1 MNAER
6 KGFLKKIGIG
16 LAAVGPGLFL
26 IGYNIGTGSITTMAS
41 AGSRYGMTL
50 FWAVVLSC
58 LFTFVMLVAYGKY
71 TTVTGQTAMRAFRD
85 KIPFGTPLAIY
96 CIVALCIGELTALA
110 GVTGIVT
117 DLIREWTSYAF
128 GGAGMSTLVSA
139 IIIII
144 GCYALLWNG
153 QYQLFEKFLT
163 VLVMVMGASFLLTM
177 FLVVPQPA
185 ELIAGL
191 VPGIPDDPDA
201 FLIVAGIA
209 GTTCSAMVFIMR
221 SIVVAEKGWS
231 KKDLKQGNID
241 AAVSSGMMLLLSVAV
256 MACAAGTLYKIGKP
270 VEAAVDM
277 VETLEPL
284 AGRFAITI
292 FVLGIVGAGISTL
305 FPIVLVAPW
314 LISDYRGTPRNIR
327 SPMYRIVGGFSL
339 LLCLT
344 VPLLGGRPVWI
355 MVASQAFQAILLPV
369 ITVPILV
376 LINRKDIMGEDTA
389 GVWLNI
395 GLVATLIFGLVTTYT
410 GVLGLIDTLKGL
422 FVLTCCAHL

>member
-1 MNAER
+1 VTPER
-6 KGFLKKIGIG
+6 RGFFKKIGIG

-26 IGYNIGTGSITTMAS
+26 IGYNIGTGSITTMAA

-58 LFTFVMLVAYGKY
+58 LFTFVMLVAYGRY
-71 TTVTGQTAMRAFRD
+71 TTVTGQTAMRAFRE
-85 KIPFGTPLAIY
+85 KIVFGKPLALY

-128 GGAGMSTLVSA
+128 GGEGLSPVVSA
-139 IIIII
+139 SIIII
-144 GCYALLWNG
+144 GCFALLWNG
-153 QYQLFEKFLT
+153 SYQVFEKFLIAL
-163 VLVMVMGASFLLTM
+163 VLVMGASFLLTM

-185 ELIAGL
+185 ELLAGL
-191 VPGIPDDPDA
+191 VPGIPDDPKA

-221 SIVVAEKGWS
+221 SVVVAEKGWS
-231 KKDLKQGNID
+231 KEDLRQGNID

-256 MACAAGTLYKIGKP
+256 MACAAGTLYQIGKP

-277 VETLEPL
+277 VQTLEPL

-327 SPMYRIVGGFSL
+327 SPMYRILGGVGL
-339 LLCLT
+339 LICLT
-344 VPLLGGRPVWI
+344 VPVFGGRPVWI

-369 ITVPILV
+369 ITVPILI
-376 LINRKDIMGEDTA
+376 LINSKKMMGEDRA
-389 GVWLNI
+389 GFWLNA

-410 GVLGLIDTLKGL
+410 GVLGLVDTLKGL
-422 FVLTCCAHL
+422 FS

>member
-1 MNAER
+1 METQR
-6 KGFLKKIGIG
+6 KSLLKRVGIG

-71 TTVTGQTAMRAFRD
+71 TTVTGETAMRAYRD
-85 KIPFGTPLAIY
+85 KIAFGKPLAIY
-96 CIVALCIGELTALA
+96 CIVALIIGELTALA
-110 GVTGIVT
+110 GVSSIVT

-128 GGAGMSTLVSA
+128 GGEGLSTLISTIV
-139 IIIII
+139 III
-144 GCYALLWNG
+144 GCFALLWNG
-153 QYQLFEKFLT
+153 RYQMFEKFLT

-177 FLVVPQPA
+177 FLVVPKPA
-185 ELIAGL
+185 ELLAGL

-221 SIVVAEKGWS
+221 SIVVAEKGWT

-241 AAVSSGMMLLLSVAV
+241 AAVSSGMMLLLSTSV
-256 MACAAGTLYKIGKP
+256 MACAAGTLYMLGTP
-270 VEAAVDM
+270 VERAVDM
-277 VETLEPL
+277 VQTLEPL

-314 LISDYRGTPRNIR
+314 LISDYTGKPRNIR
-327 SPMYRIVGGFSL
+327 SPMYRIIGGVSL
-339 LLCLT
+339 LICLT
-344 VPLLGGRPVWI
+344 VPIFGGRPVWI
-355 MVASQAFQAILLPV
+355 MVASQAFQAILLPI
-369 ITVPILV
+369 ITVPILI
-376 LINRKDIMGEDTA
+376 LINRKSLMGEDTA
-389 GVWLNI
+389 GFWLNA

-410 GVLGLIDTLKGL
+410 GVLGLVDTLKGL
-422 FVLTCCAHL
+422 MS

>member
-1 MNAER
+1 VTPER
-6 KGFLKKIGIG
+6 KGFFKKIGIG
-16 LAAVGPGLFL
+16 MAAVGPGLFL

-85 KIPFGTPLAIY
+85 KIVFGKPLALY

-128 GGAGMSTLVSA
+128 GGEGLSRLTSA
-139 IIIII
+139 IVIII

-153 QYQLFEKFLT
+153 RYQIFEKFLT
-163 VLVMVMGASFLLTM
+163 VLVMIMGASFLMAM
-177 FLVVPQPA
+177 FLVVPQPTD
-185 ELIAGL
+185 LLAGL

-231 KKDLKQGNID
+231 KQDLKQGNID

-256 MACAAGTLYKIGKP
+256 MACAAGTLYQIGKP

-277 VETLEPL
+277 VQTLEPL

-327 SPMYRIVGGFSL
+327 SPMYRILGALGL
-339 LLCLT
+339 LICLT
-344 VPLLGGRPVWI
+344 VPLFGGRPVWI

-369 ITVPILV
+369 ITVPILI
-376 LINRKDIMGEDTA
+376 LINSRKLMGENRA
-389 GVWLNI
+389 GFWLNA

-410 GVLGLIDTLKGL
+410 GVLGLVDTLKNLLG
-422 FVLTCCAHL
+422 

>member
-1 MNAER
+1 MTPER
-6 KGFLKKIGIG
+6 KGFFKKIGIG
-16 LAAVGPGLFL
+16 MAAVGPGLFL

-85 KIPFGTPLAIY
+85 KIVFGKPLALY

-128 GGAGMSTLVSA
+128 GGEGLSRLTSA
-139 IIIII
+139 IVIII

-153 QYQLFEKFLT
+153 RYQIFEKFLT
-163 VLVMVMGASFLLTM
+163 VLVMIMGASFLMAM
-177 FLVVPQPA
+177 FLVVPQPTD
-185 ELIAGL
+185 LLAGL

-231 KKDLKQGNID
+231 KQDLKQGNID

-256 MACAAGTLYKIGKP
+256 MACAAGTLYQIGKP

-277 VETLEPL
+277 VQTLEPL

-327 SPMYRIVGGFSL
+327 SPMYRILGALGL
-339 LLCLT
+339 LICLT
-344 VPLLGGRPVWI
+344 VPLFGGRPVWI

-369 ITVPILV
+369 ITVPILI
-376 LINRKDIMGEDTA
+376 LINSRKLMGENRA
-389 GVWLNI
+389 GFWLNA

-410 GVLGLIDTLKGL
+410 GVLGLVDTLKNLLG
-422 FVLTCCAHL
+422 